1 MEAIVALGLIFGA
14 AHAYDHYTSKEE
26 TAEAYVKPRVEV
38 VQTLPS
44 VGIHRYDYK
53 KTSPATT
60 VTWVFLN

>member
-1 MEAIVALGLIFGA
+1 MEAIVALGLALGA
-14 AHAYDHYTSKEE
+14 YHVYDHV
-26 TAEAYVKPRVEV
+26 TAQEKVVAYVKPSVEV

>member
-14 AHAYDHYTSKEE
+14 AHAYDHYTSEE
-26 TAEAYVKPRVEV
+26 EITQTQTKPTVEI

-44 VGIHRYDYK
+44 VGIHRYDYEK
-53 KTSPATT
+53 PKGATN